1 MARGTRRRLV
11 EQLEGKVAVVTGGGS
26 GIGEGIA
33 TAGADA
39 GMRVVIADIEA
50 DAAER
55 VANALRETGAEAIA
69 VQTDVTDPD
78 ALDALADEAYAAF
91 GAVHLLCNNAGVISV
106 GEIASTTPADW
117 QWLFGVNLFGVVHG
131 IQAFVPRMRKQGGE
145 AHIVN
150 TGSMSSISATR
161 AVEVGV
167 YCATKH
173 AVLGLSE
180 TLRNELEDDGI
191 GVSIL
196 CPGGVATQLFA
207 ADRNLP
213 EELRGRVT
221 PPVRERREVERMQP
235 REVGEL
241 VVQAVRDNRF
251 WIITH
256 PERRGTI
263 ERRAQR
269 LLAAFDEAAAS
280 AG

>member
-1 MARGTRRRLV
+1 M

-33 TAGADA
+33 TACADA

-50 DAAER
+50 DQAER

-78 ALDALADEAYAAF
+78 ALDALAADAYEAF

-106 GEIASTTPADW
+106 GEIASTTPGDW

-131 IQAFVPRMRKQGGE
+131 IQAFVPRMRQQGGE

-180 TLRNELEDDGI
+180 TLRNELEADGI

-221 PPVRERREVERMQP
+221 PPVQERREVERMQP

-241 VVQAVRDNRF
+241 VVQAVRENRF

>member
-1 MARGTRRRLV
+1 M
-11 EQLEGKVAVVTGGGS
+11 EHLEGKVAVITGGGS
-26 GIGEGIA
+26 GIGRGIA
-33 TAGADA
+33 SACADA
-39 GMRVVIADIEA
+39 GMRIVIADIEA
-50 DAAER
+50 TAGER
-55 VANALRETGAEAIA
+55 VANELRERGAEAIA
-69 VQTDVTDPD
+69 VRTDVTDRA
-78 ALDALADEAYAAF
+78 ALDELADAAWGAF
-91 GAVHLLCNNAGVISV
+91 GEVHLLCNNAGVISV
-106 GEIASTTPADW
+106 GEIASTTPGDW
-117 QWLFGVNLFGVVHG
+117 EWLFSVNLFGVVHG
-131 IQAFVPRMRKQGGE
+131 VQAFVPRMREQIAARGGE

-161 AVEVGV
+161 AVNVGV

-180 TLRNELEDDGI
+180 TLRNEVEDDGI

-213 EELRGRVT
+213 DDLRGRVT
-221 PPVRERREVERMQP
+221 PRVEERREVERIDP
-235 REVGEL
+235 REVGRIVL
-241 VVQAVRDNRF
+241 DAVRANRF

-256 PERRGTI
+256 PERRDTI

-269 LLAAFDEAAAS
+269 LLAAFDEAAAN

>member
-33 TAGADA
+33 TACADA

-55 VANALRETGAEAIA
+55 VANALREGGAESIA

-131 IQAFVPRMRKQGGE
+131 IQAFVPRMREQGGE

-150 TGSMSSISATR
+150 TGS
-161 AVEVGV
+161 
-167 YCATKH
+167 
-173 AVLGLSE
+173 
-180 TLRNELEDDGI
+180 
-191 GVSIL
+191 
-196 CPGGVATQLFA
+196 
-207 ADRNLP
+207 
-213 EELRGRVT
+213 
-221 PPVRERREVERMQP
+221 
-235 REVGEL
+235 
-241 VVQAVRDNRF
+241 
-251 WIITH
+251 
-256 PERRGTI
+256 
-263 ERRAQR
+263 
-269 LLAAFDEAAAS
+269 
-280 AG
+280 

>member
-1 MARGTRRRLV
+1 M

-33 TAGADA
+33 TACADA

-50 DAAER
+50 DQAER

-106 GEIASTTPADW
+106 GEIASTTPGDW

-131 IQAFVPRMRKQGGE
+131 IQAFVPRMREQGGE

-213 EELRGRVT
+213 DELRGRVT
-221 PPVRERREVERMQP
+221 PPVQERREVERMQP
-235 REVGEL
+235 RDVGEL

-280 AG
+280 AGSGA

>member
-1 MARGTRRRLV
+1 M

-33 TAGADA
+33 QACAAA

-55 VANALRETGAEAIA
+55 SANSLRESGAEAIA
-69 VQTDVTDPD
+69 VPTDVTDRD
-78 ALDALADEAYAAF
+78 ALDALADEAWEAF
-91 GAVHLLCNNAGVISV
+91 GAVHLLCNNAGVITV
-106 GEIASTTPADW
+106 GEIASTTPGDW
-117 QWLFGVNLFGVVHG
+117 QWLFGVNVFGVVHG
-131 IQAFVPRMRKQGGE
+131 IQAFVPRMREQGGE

-180 TLRNELEDDGI
+180 TLRNELEGDGI

-213 EELRGRVT
+213 DELRGRVT
-221 PPVRERREVERMQP
+221 PRVEERREVERIPP
-235 REVGEL
+235 RDVGEMVL
-241 VVQAVRDNRF
+241 QAVRENRF

-263 ERRAQR
+263 ERRAER
-269 LLAAFDEAAAS
+269 LLAAFDEAAAR

>member
-1 MARGTRRRLV
+1 M

-33 TAGADA
+33 RACADA
-39 GMRVVIADIEA
+39 GMRLVIADIEV

-55 VANALRETGAEAIA
+55 VASSLRETGGEAIA
-69 VQTDVTDPD
+69 LRTDVTDRD
-78 ALDALADEAYAAF
+78 ALDDLADAAYEAF
-91 GAVHLLCNNAGVISV
+91 GEVNLLCNNAGVITV
-106 GEIASTTPADW
+106 GEIASTTAGDW
-117 QWLFGVNLFGVVHG
+117 EWLFGVNVFGVVHG
-131 IQAFVPRMRKQGGE
+131 VQAFVPRMRAQEGE

-150 TGSMSSISATR
+150 TGSLASVSITR
-161 AVEVGV
+161 AIDVGV

-180 TLRNELEDDGI
+180 TLRNELEADGI

-207 ADRNLP
+207 ADRNVP
-213 EELRGRVT
+213 ESLRGRVT
-221 PPVRERREVERMQP
+221 PPARARDDVDRTQP

-241 VVQAVRDNRF
+241 VVQAVRENRF

-256 PERRGTI
+256 PEFRGMI
-263 ERRAQR
+263 ERRTQR
-269 LLAAFDEAAAS
+269 LLDAFDEAAAR